1 MPTIENARYF
11 CQGCRQAFA
20 ENDLQAV
27 ALKSTDEQTGV
38 CNDCR
43 QPLLPEQF
51 VRALKGQ
58 QIHNGCLF
66 NLQGADLGG
75 AYLERA
81 NLRRADL
88 RGADL
93 RGANLRRADLR
104 VANLQGADL
113 WGADLR
119 GADLRGAYL
128 ERAYLE
134 RTNLEGADLDAAGQ
148 RIYVAQQF

>member
-43 QPLLPEQF
+43 QPLLSDQF

-93 RGANLRRADLR
+93 RGA
-104 VANLQGADL
+104 
-113 WGADLR
+113 
-119 GADLRGAYL
+119 YL

>member
-58 QIHNGCLF
+58 QIHNWCLF
-66 NLQGADLGG
+66 NLQGADLG
-75 AYLERA
+75 
-81 NLRRADL
+81 
-88 RGADL
+88 
-93 RGANLRRADLR
+93 
-104 VANLQGADL
+104 
-113 WGADLR
+113 
-119 GADLRGAYL
+119 GAYL

>member
-1 MPTIENARYF
+1 MLTIENARYF

-58 QIHNGCLF
+58 QIHNWCLF
-66 NLQGADLGG
+66 NLQGADL
-75 AYLERA
+75 
-81 NLRRADL
+81 
-88 RGADL
+88 RG
-93 RGANLRRADLR
+93 
-104 VANLQGADL
+104 ANLQGADL
-113 WGADLR
+113 W
-119 GADLRGAYL
+119 
-128 ERAYLE
+128 RAGL
-134 RTNLEGADLDAAGQ
+134 
-148 RIYVAQQF
+148 